1 MTDED
6 DEIRRLL
13 ALSPDELALEL
24 SRRAAIR
31 RQIAINLG
39 DAFAHGAAA
48 YTKLARSA
56 GRHDPKYIRTA
67 CGLCIKAIDAYQLAG
82 LGRRAQI
89 IERFMRVIHARESRR
104 VGVE

>member
-1 MTDED
+1 MTDD

-13 ALSPDELALEL
+13 ALPPDEFALEMY
-24 SRRAAIR
+24 RREAVR

-39 DAFAHGAAA
+39 DAFAGAAA
-48 YTKLARSA
+48 AYVNWSRCW
-56 GRHDPKYIRTA
+56 RPEPRYIRTA

-89 IERFMRVIHARESRR
+89 LERFMRVIHARESRR

>member
-13 ALSPDELALEL
+13 AMPPDELALEL

-48 YTKLARSA
+48 YVNLSR
-56 GRHDPKYIRTA
+56 RWRPEPRYIRTA

-82 LGRRAQI
+82 LGRRAQV